1 MEVKMVTKMV
11 ANRRQR
17 VDIERDAP
25 TRAVGFH
32 NTNQHLSGQNKTDRN
47 GHQQISSAVL
57 STAQRTCHGCK
68 ETYFG
73 LIAFV
78 RQRARPETLG

>member
-1 MEVKMVTKMV
+1 MKRP
-11 ANRRQR
+11 A
-17 VDIERDAP
+17 AFP
-25 TRAVGFH
+25 
-32 NTNQHLSGQNKTDRN
+32 NTNQHLLGKNETGRDGR
-47 GHQQISSAVL
+47 QQILSAVL

-68 ETYFG
+68 EAYLG